1 MKTVD
6 QSPHIHAHT
15 IETATKGQR
24 FQLQDNRPGAVAQA
38 KLVEAIQRRALAPQH
53 TGAATV
59 AGPVNQPN
67 RDTVAPGP
75 AHVAS
80 YTLNVTNPALNRNAA
95 LGNIRTEYRF
105 VGTGYQD
112 KKFLASAS
120 LIKKCGAD
128 SNVAAHVYDRF
139 QAGGV
144 DMGVALT
151 DKKPKADY
159 LKANKD
165 LLNVP
170 ANLDHLRNDAGF
182 PDFFDPVEV
191 YVSAGYGAASPL
203 EARIDF
209 TEGQKGYITKIKD
222 AGGVDASI
230 ADRPNYAGEFPKP
243 DARIPQLITEGLAVV
258 DDIDSYSNVHHVGI
272 DEDAGTQIA
281 RVGTGAP
288 DTRLHLEA
296 GLDAMT
302 KVIAEGGRFKC
313 VEALG
318 TALKNSSLF
327 YAPKD
332 AGFRTVN
339 FQNLWGMWQ
348 SPFKGK
354 YGVEDDTIKDHI
366 RKDPLPKNVVEVAAE
381 PAGGGYNYN
390 LNTHQVR

>member
-1 MKTVD
+1 MMKTVD

-38 KLVEAIQRRALAPQH
+38 KLVEMIQRRALAPQH

-75 AHVAS
+75 AYVSS

-95 LGNIRTEYRF
+95 LGNIRTEYRS
-105 VGTGYQD
+105 VGTGYQGE
-112 KKFLASAS
+112 KFLASAS

-139 QAGGV
+139 YAGGV
-144 DMGVALT
+144 AMGAALA
-151 DKKPKADY
+151 DKKLKSDY
-159 LKANKD
+159 LKANKG

-170 ANLDHLRNDAGF
+170 ANLDHLRNDVGLL
-182 PDFFDPVEV
+182 DFLDPVEV
-191 YVSAGYGAASPL
+191 HVSAGYGAVSPL

-243 DARIPQLITEGLAVV
+243 DARIPQLITDGGVTV
-258 DDIDSYSNVHHVGI
+258 NSIDSYSNVHHVGI
-272 DEDAGTQIA
+272 DEDAGTQID
-281 RVGTGAP
+281 RVGTP

-332 AGFRTVN
+332 AGFRTVS

-354 YGVEDDTIKDHI
+354 YGVEDDTIKTHI
-366 RKDPLPKNVVEVAAE
+366 VKDPLPTKILEAAAE
-381 PAGGGYNYN
+381 PVADGHNYN
-390 LNTHQVR
+390 LDTHQVK